1 MSKPIYSMK
10 NYVVKNDNKKVLN
23 INKFD
28 FHRGVCY
35 VVSGKCSS
43 GKTLFLD
50 SLAGNLKTGEGL
62 IKYEGTELS
71 KMKKYQLAQE
81 ICYMQQETRRGWG
94 TAERYLVK
102 YLSRYEHISDI
113 KKAYMN
119 ILGKMDLK
127 YMLPLK
133 VRKLTMGQ
141 FRLLQIVAAIAADTK
156 VLIIDGIDISVS
168 QYELT
173 NIAKILYRKSHY
185 DGVTVILS
193 CYNKSQLS
201 KLGNVFIQFDAG
213 RIVGI
218 RSSDRRDDRRPRSRP
233 RQRRKNNQPK
243 KS

>member
-1 MSKPIYSMK
+1 MSKPIYSIK
-10 NYVVKNDNKKVLN
+10 NYVIKNQNKKVLN

-50 SLAGNLKTGEGL
+50 SLANIVKPVDGVL
-62 IKYEGTELS
+62 KYEGEDIL
-71 KMKKYQLAQE
+71 KMKKYHLSQE
-81 ICYMQQETRRGWG
+81 ICYMQQETKRGWG

-119 ILGKMDLK
+119 ILGKLEMK
-127 YMLPLK
+127 YILPYK
-133 VRKLTMGQ
+133 VRNLTMGQ

-156 VLIIDGIDISVS
+156 VLIIDGLDISVS
-168 QYELT
+168 QYELSIIT
-173 NIAKILYRKSHY
+173 KILYRKSHY
-185 DGVTVILS
+185 DGVTVIVS
-193 CYNKSQLS
+193 CYNKSQLN
-201 KLGNVFIQFDAG
+201 KLGNVFIQFDGG

-218 RSSDRRDDRRPRSRP
+218 RSSDRRDDRKHKSR
-233 RQRRKNNQPK
+233 K
-243 KS
+243 KSDYQKKSKSK